1 MSVPCESAAAYVLG
15 ALSAGERAD
24 FEQHLSTCDDCRQT
38 VSSLAGIPGL
48 LARVSPDDLADPAP
62 VPDTLVPRLLREVRR
77 SGRRRRVLVAA
88 LSAAAVLLAVTGTAL
103 VVDRTNDERGPAMSA
118 MTAVAKSPVTA
129 SAALVGHR
137 WGTEITMTCRY
148 ADDSEWS
155 LPYDLVAVDDSG
167 KSYNVARWVVGPGK
181 TASVSGS
188 VPVQPDHLDRVEIRL
203 TSGKPLLRL
212 SP

>member
-1 MSVPCESAAAYVLG
+1 
-15 ALSAGERAD
+15 
-24 FEQHLSTCDDCRQT
+24 
-38 VSSLAGIPGL
+38 
-48 LARVSPDDLADPAP
+48 

-77 SGRRRRVLVAA
+77 SGRRRRVLVSM
-88 LSAAAVLLAVTGTAL
+88 LSAAAVLLAVAGTAV
-103 VVDRTNDERGPAMSA
+103 VVDRTNDERAPAMTA

-129 SAALVGHR
+129 SASLVGHR
-137 WGTEITMTCRY
+137 WGTEITMECRY
-148 ADDSEWS
+148 ADESEWS

-188 VPVQPDHLDRVEIRL
+188 VPVQPDHLERVEVRL